1 MDKRVGRRIYS
12 GRVFYICI
20 LILNMNIS
28 VIGTGNV
35 GRTVVKEL
43 IDLDIAMHIDI
54 QDPAPEIDAI
64 KQDLRH
70 ATSFAKLV
78 TISWNEF
85 MLNEADYIFICA
97 AEQATTIGDRLA
109 KAEGHVN
116 MVYKLFENYK
126 AKENARLIVVTN
138 PVDVITYHA
147 WKASGL
153 NQNRVI
159 GTGTYLES
167 LRFEYYLSQL
177 FDTPINKI
185 SGMLLGEHGNSAV
198 TAHSKTTIDSAPG
211 DAAKVEEAAVLAINA
226 PYKIRTAGEYTKYA
240 ISKCAVGIFKAIHFK
255 QERTLPAGL
264 ILNQSNCSLLACE
277 PICFSSEVSFSNG
290 EFSQGDLSDCSASE
304 IEKLKAGAR
313 ILEEHTLAYNN
324 K

>member
-1 MDKRVGRRIYS
+1 MTEK
-12 GRVFYICI
+12 
-20 LILNMNIS
+20 LNIS

-35 GRTVVKEL
+35 GRTIVKEL

-85 MLNEADYIFICA
+85 KLNEADYIFICA

-116 MVYKLFENYK
+116 MMYDLFKNYK
-126 AKENARLIVVTN
+126 AKDNARLIVVTN

-153 NQNRVI
+153 DQHCVI

-177 FDTPINKI
+177 FETSIDKI

-198 TAHSKTTIDSAPG
+198 TAHSKTFINKQPG
-211 DAAKVEEAAVLAINA
+211 SETKVEEAAVLAINA

-240 ISKCAVGIFKAIHFK
+240 ISKCAVGIFKAIHLK
-255 QERTLPAGL
+255 QDRRLPAGL
-264 ILNQSNCSLLACE
+264 ILNEKNCALLNCQ
-277 PICFSSEVSFSNG
+277 PICFSTEVRFSNG
-290 EFSQGDLSDCSASE
+290 TFTQGDLSKCSASE
-304 IEKLKAGAR
+304 IEKLKDGAR